1 MTEMDDVM
9 PSKKDETNTEGLRP
23 ARRKPNAG
31 LWTHKDLVLL
41 SIGVV
46 SSGVAAVVGIAHV
59 PWLVMFLAGSA
70 ITCVVA
76 LATRAAEARSLK
88 KKANAL
94 WLALIVASAIPVGA
108 FTYHQWFDPSRAD
121 EGSHALLANG
131 HDPQILRPA
140 DAPGASPGY
149 SHGAIIG
156 GTTVWVRCYVEL
168 PGKGLWYWLDSDG
181 GWVPQVDVHV
191 IPGMSRPSI
200 PHCSED
206 ELR

>member
-1 MTEMDDVM
+1 MDDAV
-9 PSKKDETNTEGLRP
+9 PSKSDETNAKGIRP
-23 ARRKPNAG
+23 VRRKSSVG
-31 LWTHKDLVLL
+31 LWTHTDLILL
-41 SIGVV
+41 SIGVA

-59 PWLVMFLAGSA
+59 PWFVMFLAGSA

-88 KKANAL
+88 KKVNAL
-94 WLALIVASAIPVGA
+94 WLALTLASAIPVGA
-108 FTYHQWFDPSRAD
+108 FTYHQWFDPSRTD
-121 EGSHALLANG
+121 EGSHALSANG

-140 DAPGASPGY
+140 DGPGGSPGY
-149 SHGAIIG
+149 AHGAILG

-168 PGKGLWYWLDSDG
+168 QGKGLWYWLDGDG
-181 GWVPQVDVHV
+181 GWVSQADVHV
-191 IPGMSRPSI
+191 IPGMSRPNI